1 MSGFFFQVYQI
12 VSLQCCRNLDDTKL
26 SHQNKTARQTVST
39 WQMNVVCALIQ
50 KHLSP
55 APETRTNTD
64 DKLETPEQ
72 LRPDVNF
79 FFFLLHS
86 KTKSTEREH
95 HSNENEMRLKDMF
108 HFGRGQYDE
117 EAEHNGTEYHALKGG
132 GVLLGASL

>member
-1 MSGFFFQVYQI
+1 
-12 VSLQCCRNLDDTKL
+12 
-26 SHQNKTARQTVST
+26 
-39 WQMNVVCALIQ
+39 MNVVCALIQ

-79 FFFLLHS
+79 FFFFLHS

-132 GVLLGASL
+132 GGASWCESARFTACHDCVDNA